1 MDILLVFAPVFVQMF
16 LLSFVGSIVNRT
28 AYRFFGKFL
37 YLLLMWP
44 GVVVHECSHVI
55 GCILTRT
62 KIHQVKFFS
71 PQQEGNE
78 MVLGYVAHDR
88 PKSAIRRTIV
98 AGAPFFGGAAV
109 IFLLVHIFLPSTAR
123 IAFSFAGTP
132 AGFIDV
138 CLRALKEYGRF
149 AFSIMSVINLSSWK
163 SYVFLYLLFSISA
176 HVAPSRT
183 DLIHALEG
191 VAFFGAMLLAAQWV
205 IFHFAPAHT
214 FILRVWSVQIASAL
228 TVFFGYGL
236 VILLVVA
243 VVLGIV
249 ATIFRHRQ

>member
-1 MDILLVFAPVFVQMF
+1 MHILLAFAPVFVQMF

-62 KIHQVKFFS
+62 RIHQVKFFL

-78 MVLGYVAHDR
+78 MVLGYVEHDR
-88 PKSAIRRTIV
+88 PKSAIHRMIV
-98 AGAPFFGGAAV
+98 SGAPFFGGAAV

-123 IAFSFAGTP
+123 IAFSFVGTP
-132 AGFIDV
+132 TGLLDV
-138 CLRALKEYGRF
+138 CLRTLKEYGRF
-149 AFSIMSVINLSSWK
+149 ALSTMSVINLSSWK

-191 VAFFGAMLLAAQWV
+191 AAFFGAMLLVAQW
-205 IFHFAPAHT
+205 IILRFAPAYI
-214 FILRVWSVQIASAL
+214 FIFRGWTAQISGAL
-228 TVFFGYGL
+228 TIFFGYGL

-243 VVLGIV
+243 VVLGVV